1 MKESGDTLLDKAL
14 LQDFL
19 KDSQVDGLFIQKDE
33 NCRYLSGFT
42 GSDSYLFLTAD
53 TCYLLTDS
61 RYTEQAKEEAIGF
74 EVINYIPKLA
84 ETVGKLVSKHH
95 VKHLGI
101 ESVMTYKMYL
111 GFDEVMPEVAFDF
124 CEVDKLRQIKSEEEI
139 QLLKEACR
147 ISDVGFEKTIPH
159 IKAGVTEA
167 YLRAVLESAMLEAGS
182 EGKSFDTI
190 VASGWRSA
198 YPHGT
203 ATDKVIEEGD
213 LITFDFGAIYKGY
226 HSDITRTV
234 AVGDITDRQRFIYD
248 SILGCNEHI
257 EEYMKAGMKACDV
270 DKEARNFLKERE
282 LDTYFTH
289 ALGHSVGLEIHESP
303 ILAPRDSSILQVG
316 MTETVEPGVY
326 IPGVGGVRIE
336 DTVVI
341 EQDGLSILTKF
352 PKKFLR
358 V

>member
-1 MKESGDTLLDKAL
+1 MLIERAMISDFLKESG
-14 LQDFL
+14 
-19 KDSQVDGLFIQKDE
+19 VDAAFIEKDE
-33 NCRYLSGFT
+33 NCRYISGFT
-42 GSDSYLFLTAD
+42 GSDSYLFLSAGH
-53 TCYLLTDS
+53 CYLLTVQPL
-61 RYTEQAKEEAIGF
+61 YKQAKEEAKLGLTIIDYAG
-74 EVINYIPKLA
+74 KLA
-84 ETVGKLVSKHH
+84 KTVGELSAKHH
-95 VKHLGI
+95 VTRFGI
-101 ESVMTYKMYL
+101 EAGMTYKMYL
-111 GFDEVMPEVAFDF
+111 SFDEVLPETDF
-124 CEVDKLRQIKSEEEI
+124 VFVVPDTLRQIKSAEEI
-139 QLLKEACR
+139 RLIEEACR
-147 ISDVGFEKTIPH
+147 ISDLGFEKTVPY

-167 YLRAVLESAMLEAGS
+167 ELRTILECAMLEAGS

-213 LITFDFGAIYKGY
+213 LVTFDFGAIYHGY

-234 AVGDITDRQRFIYD
+234 AVGEISERQRYIYD
-248 SILGCNEHI
+248 AVLGCNEHI
-257 EEYMKAGMKACDV
+257 EKILKAGLVAADV
-270 DKEARNFLKERE
+270 DQESRKYLKEKD
-282 LDTYFTH
+282 LDKWFGH
-289 ALGHSVGLEIHESP
+289 ALGHSVGLEIHETPTLS
-303 ILAPRDSSILQVG
+303 PRDHTVLCAG

-341 EQDGLSILTKF
+341 EKDGISILTKF

>member
-1 MKESGDTLLDKAL
+1 MLDKVL
-14 LQDFL
+14 VQDFL
-19 KDSQVDGLFIQKDE
+19 KDSKVDGVFIQKDE
-33 NCRYLSGFT
+33 NCRYISGFT
-42 GSDSYLFLTAD
+42 GSDSYLFLTPD

-61 RYTEQAKEEAIGF
+61 RYTEQAKEEATGF
-74 EVINYIPKLA
+74 EVVNYIPKLA
-84 ETVGKLVSKHH
+84 ETMGQLVTKHH
-95 VKHLGI
+95 VKRLGI
-101 ESVMTYKMYL
+101 ESMMTYQMYL
-111 GFDEVMPEVAFDF
+111 TFDEVIPDVEFTF
-124 CEVDKLRQIKSEEEI
+124 CNPDALRRVKTEEEI
-139 QLLKEACR
+139 KLLQEACR
-147 ISDVGFEKTIPH
+147 ISDLGFEKTISH

-167 YLRAVLESAMLEAGS
+167 YLRAVLESAMLESGS

-203 ATDKVIEEGD
+203 ATDKVVEEGD

-234 AVGDITDRQRFIYD
+234 AVGEITDRQRFLYD

-257 EEYMKAGMKACDV
+257 ESFMKAGMKACDV
-270 DKEARNFLKERE
+270 DKESREFLKKRD
-282 LDTYFTH
+282 LDSYFTH

-303 ILAPRDSSILQVG
+303 ILAPRDSSILKPG

-341 EQDGLSILTKF
+341 EKDGLSILTKF

>member
-1 MKESGDTLLDKAL
+1 M
-14 LQDFL
+14 
-19 KDSQVDGLFIQKDE
+19 
-33 NCRYLSGFT
+33 
-42 GSDSYLFLTAD
+42 
-53 TCYLLTDS
+53 
-61 RYTEQAKEEAIGF
+61 
-74 EVINYIPKLA
+74 
-84 ETVGKLVSKHH
+84 
-95 VKHLGI
+95 
-101 ESVMTYKMYL
+101 
-111 GFDEVMPEVAFDF
+111 
-124 CEVDKLRQIKSEEEI
+124 
-139 QLLKEACR
+139 
-147 ISDVGFEKTIPH
+147 
-159 IKAGVTEA
+159 
-167 YLRAVLESAMLEAGS
+167 
-182 EGKSFDTI
+182 
-190 VASGWRSA
+190 ASGWRSA

-203 ATDKVIEEGD
+203 ATDKVVEEGD

-257 EEYMKAGMKACDV
+257 EDYMKAGMKACDV

-282 LDTYFTH
+282 LDTYFNH

-303 ILAPRDSSILQVG
+303 VLAPRDASILQVG

-341 EQDGLSILTKF
+341 EKDGLSILTKF

>member
-1 MKESGDTLLDKAL
+1 MIDRAL
-14 LQDFL
+14 IQDFL
-19 KDSQVDGLFIQKDE
+19 KESHVDGAFIQKDE
-33 NCRYLSGFT
+33 NCRYISGFT
-42 GSDSYLFLTAD
+42 GSDSYLFLTKD
-53 TCYLLTDS
+53 DFYLVTDS
-61 RYTEQAKEEAIGF
+61 RYTEQATEEAQGF
-74 EVINYIPKLA
+74 EVINYNAKLA
-84 ETVGKLVSKHH
+84 DTLAQLVKKHH
-95 VKHLGI
+95 IETLGI
-101 ESVMTYKMYL
+101 ESMMTYKMYL
-111 GFDEVMPEVAFDF
+111 SLDEVMPDVSFTF
-124 CEVDKLRQIKSEEEI
+124 CESDRLRRIKSAEEI
-139 QLLKEACR
+139 RYLREACR
-147 ISDVGFEKTIPH
+147 ISDVGFEKTVPY
-159 IKAGVTEA
+159 IKAGVTEDR
-167 YLRAVLESAMLEAGS
+167 LRIVLESAMLEAGS

-203 ATDKVIEEGD
+203 ATNKVVEEGD

-234 AVGDITDRQRFIYD
+234 AVGDITDRQRFLYD

-257 EEYMKAGMKACDV
+257 EDYMCAGMKACDV
-270 DKEARNFLKERE
+270 DKEAREYLKKRE
-282 LDTYFTH
+282 LDSYFTH

-303 ILAPRDSSILQVG
+303 ILAPRDASILKVG

-326 IPGVGGVRIE
+326 IPGTGGVRIE

-341 EQDGLSILTKF
+341 EKDGLSILTKF